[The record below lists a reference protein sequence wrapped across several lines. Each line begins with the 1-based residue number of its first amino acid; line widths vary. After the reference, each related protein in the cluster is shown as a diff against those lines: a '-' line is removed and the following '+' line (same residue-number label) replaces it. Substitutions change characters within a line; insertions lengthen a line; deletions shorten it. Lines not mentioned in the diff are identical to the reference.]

1 MKLVLSLAA
10 TLAMGTMGLLGA
22 DQSWT
27 GTISDSMCG
36 ATHPSGTPA
45 KQCTTGCVKKGA
57 KYVVVVGDKVYSIAN
72 QDAPGLA
79 KYARRS
85 REGDREDGR
94 RHHHCR
100 EDQESLRTGP
110 ASQV

>member
-72 QDAPGLA
+72 QNAPGLA
-79 KYARRS
+79 KYAGDQVKVTGKM
-85 REGDREDGR
+85 EGD
-94 RHHHCR
+94 
-100 EDQESLRTGP
+100 SITVTKIKK
-110 ASQV
+110 A

>member
-10 TLAMGTMGLLGA
+10 TLSIGALGLLGA

-36 ATHPSGTPA
+36 ASHGSTPA

-57 KYVVVVGDKVYSIAN
+57 KYVIVVGDKVYSIAN
-72 QDAPGLA
+72 QDNPNLA
-79 KYARRS
+79 KFA
-85 REGDREDGR
+85 GDNVKVTGKMDG
-94 RHHHCR
+94 
-100 EDQESLRTGP
+100 DTITVAKIAK
-110 ASQV
+110 AS

>member
-1 MKLVLSLAA
+1 MKLVLSFAA
-10 TLAMGTMGLLGA
+10 TLALGAMGLLGA

-36 ATHPSGTPA
+36 ASHPITEHGENRMTP
-45 KQCTTGCVKKGA
+45 KRCTTECVKKGA

-79 KYARRS
+79 KYA
-85 REGDREDGR
+85 GDSVKVTGKIDG
-94 RHHHCR
+94 
-100 EDQESLRTGP
+100 DTITVTKISN
-110 ASQV
+110 AS

>member
-36 ATHPSGTPA
+36 ASHGSTPA
-45 KQCTTGCVKKGA
+45 KACTTGCVKKGA
-57 KYVVVVGDKVYSIAN
+57 KYVIVVGDKVYSIAN
-72 QDAPGLA
+72 QNNPGLA
-79 KYARRS
+79 KYA
-85 REGDREDGR
+85 GDNVKV
-94 RHHHCR
+94 
-100 EDQESLRTGP
+100 TGSMTGDTITIAKISK
-110 ASQV
+110 AS

>member
-36 ATHPSGTPA
+36 ASHGSTPA

-57 KYVVVVGDKVYSIAN
+57 KYVVVVGDKVYSITN

-79 KYARRS
+79 KYA
-85 REGDREDGR
+85 GD
-94 RHHHCR
+94 
-100 EDQESLRTGP
+100 SVKVTGSMSGDAITVKKISK
-110 ASQV
+110 AS

>member
-1 MKLVLSLAA
+1 MKLALSLVS
-10 TLAMGTMGLLGA
+10 TLALGAMGLLGA

-36 ATHPSGTPA
+36 ASHGSTPA

-72 QDAPGLA
+72 QDAEGLA
-79 KYARRS
+79 KYA
-85 REGDREDGR
+85 GDSVKVTGTMDGNTITVTKI
-94 RHHHCR
+94 
-100 EDQESLRTGP
+100 SK
-110 ASQV
+110 AS

>member
-1 MKLVLSLAA
+1 MKLALFLAA
-10 TLAMGTMGLLGA
+10 MLALGAMGIMGA

-36 ATHPSGTPA
+36 PSHGSTPA
-45 KQCTTGCVKKGA
+45 KACTTGCVKKGA

-79 KYARRS
+79 KYA
-85 REGDREDGR
+85 GDSVTVTGTIDG
-94 RHHHCR
+94 
-100 EDQESLRTGP
+100 DTITVAKIAK
-110 ASQV
+110 AS

>member
-1 MKLVLSLAA
+1 MKLALFLAA
-10 TLAMGTMGLLGA
+10 TLALGAMGIMGA

-36 ATHPSGTPA
+36 PSHGSTPA
-45 KQCTTGCVKKGA
+45 KACTTGCVKKGA

-79 KYARRS
+79 KYA
-85 REGDREDGR
+85 GDSVKVTGKVDG
-94 RHHHCR
+94 
-100 EDQESLRTGP
+100 DTITVAKISK
-110 ASQV
+110 S

>member
-72 QDAPGLA
+72 QNAPGLA
-79 KYARRS
+79 KYAGDQVKVS
-85 REGDREDGR
+85 GKMEGD
-94 RHHHCR
+94 
-100 EDQESLRTGP
+100 TITVTKIKK
-110 ASQV
+110 A

>member
-72 QDAPGLA
+72 QNAPGLA
-79 KYARRS
+79 KYAGDQVKVTGKM
-85 REGDREDGR
+85 EGD
-94 RHHHCR
+94 
-100 EDQESLRTGP
+100 TITV
-110 ASQV
+110 AKIKKA

>member
-10 TLAMGTMGLLGA
+10 TLAMGAMGLLGA
-22 DQSWT
+22 SWT

-45 KQCTTGCVKKGA
+45 KQCTTGCIKKGA

-79 KYARRS
+79 KYAGDQVKVTGKM
-85 REGDREDGR
+85 EGD
-94 RHHHCR
+94 
-100 EDQESLRTGP
+100 TITVMKIKK
-110 ASQV
+110 A

>member
-10 TLAMGTMGLLGA
+10 TLAMGAMGLMGA

-36 ATHPSGTPA
+36 ASHGSTPA
-45 KQCTTGCVKKGA
+45 KACTTGCVKKGA
-57 KYVVVVGDKVYSIAN
+57 KYVIVVGDKVYSIAN

-79 KYARRS
+79 KYA
-85 REGDREDGR
+85 GDSVKVSGTIDG
-94 RHHHCR
+94 
-100 EDQESLRTGP
+100 DTITVAKISK
-110 ASQV
+110 AS